1 MAQQIDE
8 IYIMN
13 MALIFCKI
21 DQKIT
26 QQTQGPF
33 ARAIGFMYDEAL
45 ANCMS
50 EAEWNFAKTIYTLNK
65 LDETPENGKWT
76 HKFQLPSD
84 IRKVGGLVETGSG
97 SPVYEYEI
105 AEGYL
110 YANQDNI
117 QLIYV
122 KNSVTPAEMPAP
134 FRTWVALVL
143 AMMVAP
149 IYATDTG
156 DLQYLIE
163 LHNQWRIKAHDYDSE
178 EEPLGGLDTESSI
191 LNARFQDWGN
201 GLRNI

>member
-26 QQTQGPF
+26 QQNQGPF

-65 LDETPENGKWT
+65 TNTTPDNGRWQYQ
-76 HKFQLPSD
+76 FQIPSD
-84 IRKVGGLVETGSG
+84 VLKISGIQEVGSG
-97 SPVYEYEI
+97 VTIYEYEI

-122 KNSVTPAEMPAP
+122 KNVTPAEMPAP

-143 AMMVAP
+143 AMLVAP

-156 DLQYLIE
+156 DLQYLVE
-163 LHNQWRIKAHDYDSE
+163 LHNQWRIKAHDHDTE
-178 EEPLGGLDTESSI
+178 EEPLSGIDTESSI